1 MGGCIATFLLNLGR
15 IAVQPPL
22 HMMSFLWCHQ
32 ESNRGRKGKNSRIQS
47 FALLTQKKTSS

>member
-22 HMMSFLWCHQ
+22 HMKSFLWCHQ